1 MIMSETA
8 LTYLYLT
15 LAIVSEVAATSALKA
30 TEQFTKLIPSLIVIM
45 GYVIAFF
52 FLSLTLKNMST
63 GIAYAIWSGF
73 GIVLVSIAGWIFY
86 GQKLDLPA
94 ILGISLII
102 IGVLIVNIFSKTVSH

>member
-86 GQKLDLPA
+86 EQKLDLPA